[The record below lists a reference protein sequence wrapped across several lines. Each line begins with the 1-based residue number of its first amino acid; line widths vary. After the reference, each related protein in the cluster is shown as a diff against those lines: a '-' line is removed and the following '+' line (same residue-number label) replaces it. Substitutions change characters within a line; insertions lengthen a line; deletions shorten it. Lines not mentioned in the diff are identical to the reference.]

1 MTAIIVGTG
10 RMGAIHAASLRENG
24 FSDVIGFDL
33 IEASRQN
40 FTRETNFQTKPMS
53 DFTAFASSEEV
64 ELAVISTTTPSK
76 ARLVRHLL
84 ETSNSSTIF
93 VEKPFSD
100 SLSGSRELIEL
111 AGDKGIKLVVN
122 HQIMFTEIMKAI
134 SSHRGM
140 NDVGP
145 FVSLMVSG
153 ANFGLA
159 NKAAHYF
166 DAFRVLAGNPLT
178 TIFARLED
186 TPVTSHR
193 GSQFSDFSGFLQGW
207 SEDGQ
212 SLSIDFSRANRLGI
226 CFILNYAFGKYV
238 VNEISGDI
246 TFVEYTATDFP
257 EVMPYNSRQN
267 YSTLGKFPN
276 DILRS
281 TKDLYS
287 SVLGGGYHPGSTAI
301 DHAMASTVASIESSR
316 RGEPVRLSELEK
328 LAISAESF
336 GWS

>member
-159 NKAAHYF
+159 NKAAH
-166 DAFRVLAGNPLT
+166 
-178 TIFARLED
+178 
-186 TPVTSHR
+186 
-193 GSQFSDFSGFLQGW
+193 
-207 SEDGQ
+207 
-212 SLSIDFSRANRLGI
+212 
-226 CFILNYAFGKYV
+226 
-238 VNEISGDI
+238 
-246 TFVEYTATDFP
+246 
-257 EVMPYNSRQN
+257 
-267 YSTLGKFPN
+267 
-276 DILRS
+276 
-281 TKDLYS
+281 
-287 SVLGGGYHPGSTAI
+287 
-301 DHAMASTVASIESSR
+301 
-316 RGEPVRLSELEK
+316 
-328 LAISAESF
+328 
-336 GWS
+336 